1 VSGREPEFAEFAPER
16 LSTGSR
22 RRLDPVVLIA
32 AVVVAG
38 VALAIAKPWSGA
50 TEPQAEVVA
59 SPAPVADAPPG
70 SDPAAAAPIVG
81 SAEPPIGWTEAEL
94 ALHDHETW
102 GIRTLVRD
110 PEPGAA
116 GPAMAGVA
124 EVVERWQGLTA
135 DDMAIG
141 SLDPAIVA
149 LGLTF
154 PAEEAPL
161 DVRIWRQADGGW
173 EWLASD
179 PLPDAPPDTFLFA
192 PPRVAGGYLPA
203 WPAGRYRL
211 EWLRPDGI
219 ERWTVQ
225 VQTRSATGQAALAPL
240 RPPDRTL
247 PSPLTPDFAVERDQ
261 RLFAVSRGVAAGL
274 PAVGTA
280 PLDADATWR
289 QVLATDPTAT
299 FDPVASAFLPEA
311 NGLGVLLPT
320 DARGAS
326 GSIVALG
333 PDGGPVDAQRSV
345 GIRFGDDG
353 RAPFVVF
360 RAPGGGTWLP
370 GVYRLDVSWTA
381 ADGLRQSS
389 YHLESRPGPVL
400 PAGS

>member
-1 VSGREPEFAEFAPER
+1 MSGREPEFAEFAPER

-22 RRLDPVVLIA
+22 RRLDPVAVIA

-38 VALAIAKPWSGA
+38 VALAIAKPWAGSD
-50 TEPQAEVVA
+50 EQARTDPSAASPVA
-59 SPAPVADAPPG
+59 SSPVVDPSAVAGSTPGEAPL
-70 SDPAAAAPIVG
+70 VG
-81 SAEPPIGWTEAEL
+81 TQEPPIGWTEAEL
-94 ALHDHETW
+94 ALHEHQTW
-102 GIRTLVRD
+102 GIRTLIRD

-135 DDMAIG
+135 DDLPIG
-141 SLDPAIVA
+141 SLDPPIVA

-154 PAEEAPL
+154 PPAETPL
-161 DVRIWRQADGGW
+161 DVRIWRAAADGW
-173 EWLASD
+173 EWLAAD
-179 PLPDAPPDTFLFA
+179 PLPDAPADTFLFA
-192 PPRVAGGYLPA
+192 PPRVAGGYLAA

-247 PSPLTPDFAVERDQ
+247 PSPLTPDFDVERDQ
-261 RLFAVSRGVAAGL
+261 RLFAVSRGIAAGL
-274 PAVGTA
+274 PAVGTV

-289 QVLATDPTAT
+289 QVLATDPSAT
-299 FDPVASAFLPEA
+299 FDPVASAYLPEA

-370 GVYRLDVSWTA
+370 GVYRLDMSWTGA
-381 ADGLRQSS
+381 EGPRRTS
-389 YHLESRPGPVL
+389 YHVEVRPGP
-400 PAGS
+400 